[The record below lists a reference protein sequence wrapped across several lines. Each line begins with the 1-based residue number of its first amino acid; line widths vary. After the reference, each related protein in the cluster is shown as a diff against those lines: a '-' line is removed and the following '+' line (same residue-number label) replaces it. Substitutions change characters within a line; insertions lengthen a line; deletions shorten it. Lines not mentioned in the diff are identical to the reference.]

1 MVSCLN
7 YIMPPMK
14 WKDDEQ
20 SMNALSTKL

>member
-1 MVSCLN
+1 
-7 YIMPPMK
+7 MPPMK